1 MSLLFTV
8 LCLVT
13 QSCLTLQPMDCSL
26 SRTCPWGFSRQ
37 EHWSGLLCPPP
48 GHLPNPGIKPRSPAL
63 QADSVPSDPP
73 VKPKNTGVGSQSFL
87 QRIFPTQ
94 KLNQG
99 LLHCRQILY
108 QLSYQGSPFCSLLY
122 VKCLALGKESE
133 VAQSY
138 PTLCNPMDC
147 SPTRLLNPWNFL
159 GKSIGV
165 GCHFLLQGV
174 FQAQGSNPGLLHC
187 EQTLYRLSHQGIP
200 CKVLDK
206 YL

>member
-1 MSLLFTV
+1 
-8 LCLVT
+8 
-13 QSCLTLQPMDCSL
+13 MDCSL
-26 SRTCPWGFSRQ
+26 SSTCPWGFSRQ

-138 PTLCNPMDC
+138 PTLCNPMNC
-147 SPTRLLNPWNFL
+147 SPQGSSVHGASL
-159 GKSIGV
+159 GKNTGV
-165 GCHFLLQGV
+165 GCHALLQGI
-174 FQAQGSNPGLLHC
+174 FPTQGLNSGLLHC
-187 EQTLYRLSHQGIP
+187 RQILYHLSYQGRP
-200 CKVLDK
+200 W
-206 YL
+206 